1 MGDEMRIL
9 KLPHK
14 DPRTVSRD
22 IPGISE
28 VIFPSLVPGLVTYLN
43 RTSVSL
49 PGLLALTES
58 DIQQSQL
65 AKAMLFE
72 IAYVMAEKI
81 LRNEKYEIDDC
92 IGEAIQRQSRFF
104 DATPPKEVTA
114 NDLKLIEMTATNL
127 CHGLSYMAEGKEIVI
142 APVIPGLGWISSGV
156 GDFAFSDIL
165 VEVKCSNKNFSA
177 SDYRQLLFYWLLQY
191 ASVIRTQERKWT
203 TGILFNP
210 RRNCMVEVD
219 LQHLY
224 SLVANEKNV
233 VEAIEMLESLMS
245 PRRRAEF

>member
-1 MGDEMRIL
+1 MRIL

-28 VIFPSLVPGLVTYLN
+28 VIFPSLIPGLVAYLN
-43 RTSVSL
+43 RTSISL
-49 PGLLALTES
+49 PGLSYISELAIE
-58 DIQQSQL
+58 QSQL

-81 LRNEKYEIDDC
+81 LRSENYEIDEC
-92 IGEAIQRQSRFF
+92 IEEAIKRQSRFF
-104 DATPPKEVTA
+104 DAVPPKELTGS
-114 NDLKLIEMTATNL
+114 DLKLIEMTAANL
-127 CHGLSYMAEGKEIVI
+127 CHGLSYMAKGSDIVI
-142 APVIPGLGWISSGV
+142 APAIPGLGWISSGV
-156 GDFAFSDIL
+156 GDFAFSETL

-191 ASVIRTQERKWT
+191 ASVIRTQEKIWT

-210 RRNCMVEVD
+210 RRNCMVEVEM
-219 LQHLY
+219 QHLY
-224 SLVANEKNV
+224 TLVANEKNV
-233 VEAIEMLESLMS
+233 VEAIEMLESLTS
-245 PRRRAEF
+245 PMRRAEF

>member
-1 MGDEMRIL
+1 MRIL

-28 VIFPSLVPGLVTYLN
+28 VIFPSLIPGLVAYLN
-43 RTSVSL
+43 RTSISL
-49 PGLLALTES
+49 PGLSSISELAIE
-58 DIQQSQL
+58 QSKL

-72 IAYVMAEKI
+72 ISYVMAEKI

-92 IGEAIQRQSRFF
+92 IGEAIKRQSRFF

-127 CHGLSYMAEGKEIVI
+127 CHGLSYMTEGNEIVI

-156 GDFAFSDIL
+156 GDFAFSDTL

-191 ASVIRTQERKWT
+191 ASVIRTQERTWT